1 MFIEA
6 LALGLIAGIV
16 RSGRVRNLLELEIA
30 GVSLILTAVVLQIM
44 PIVLEPF
51 IKSENWLSFL
61 PFAGSLVMVAAII
74 MNRKKKGFFIILI
87 GAILNILAM
96 AVAGFR
102 MPVTEAALLRAG
114 MQSLLETIQDG
125 SVINYIL
132 VTSADGLSYFLGK
145 VIALPEIY
153 PLSKLFSVG
162 DLFISG
168 GLAYFIQDTMQ
179 NQWFRKSGSMI
190 NYRF

>member
-16 RSGRVRNLLELEIA
+16 RNGRVRNLLELEIA
-30 GVSLILTAVVLQIM
+30 GISLILTAVVLQIL
-44 PIVLEPF
+44 PIILEPF
-51 IKSENWLSFL
+51 VKSENWLAFL
-61 PFAGSLVMVAAII
+61 PFAGTLVMVAAII
-74 MNRKKKGFFIILI
+74 MNRRKKGFYIILL
-87 GAILNILAM
+87 GAILNITAM
-96 AVAGFR
+96 AVAGFK

-132 VTSADGLSYFLGK
+132 VTAADGLSYYLGK

-162 DLFISG
+162 DLLISG
-168 GLAYFIQDTMQ
+168 GLVYFIQDSML

>member
-6 LALGLIAGIV
+6 LAIGLIAGIV
-16 RSGRVRNLLELEIA
+16 RNGRVRNLLDLEIA
-30 GVSLILTAVVLQIM
+30 GVSLIITAVILQIS

-51 IKSENWLSFL
+51 IKSENWLAFF
-61 PFAGSLVMVAAII
+61 PFVGTLVMIAAVL
-74 MNRKKKGFFIILI
+74 MNRKNKGFYIILI
-87 GAILNILAM
+87 GALLNALAM
-96 AVAGFR
+96 GLSGFR
-102 MPVTEAALLRAG
+102 MPVTETALMRAG

-125 SVINYIL
+125 SVINYVL
-132 VTSADGLSYFLGK
+132 VTSADGLAYYLGK
-145 VIALPEIY
+145 VIAIPEIY

-162 DLFISG
+162 DLLISA
-168 GLAYFIQDTMQ
+168 GLAYFIQNTML

>member
-6 LALGLIAGIV
+6 LAIGLIAGIV
-16 RSGRVRNLLELEIA
+16 RNGRVRNLLELEIA
-30 GVSLILTAVVLQIM
+30 GVSLIITAVILQIL

-51 IKSENWLSFL
+51 IKSENWLAFF
-61 PFAGSLVMVAAII
+61 PFAGTLVMMAAVL
-74 MNRKKKGFFIILI
+74 MNRKNKGFYIIFI
-87 GAILNILAM
+87 GALLNVMAM
-96 AVAGFR
+96 VLSGFR

-125 SVINYIL
+125 SVINYVL
-132 VTSADGLSYFLGK
+132 VNSADGLAYYLGK
-145 VIALPEIY
+145 VIAIPEIY
-153 PLSKLFSVG
+153 PLSKLFSAG
-162 DLFISG
+162 DLLISA
-168 GLAYFIQDTMQ
+168 GLAYFIQNTML